1 MEKKIA
7 PSEHKAQ
14 ALRALLQG
22 QAAGQNG
29 EELLSLLVRLSTER
43 ILQEALGQEQA
54 EALGRGRYEARGEK
68 VGYRNGYTE
77 GTLKTGEGVL
87 QVKVPQIRGQAEPY
101 RSPLWNHVSRTREVL
116 KKLIVEMYVGGMSQ
130 RDIEQG
136 LEKAVGHF
144 LVSQSTVSEIAE
156 SLAEEYEAFRTRDLR
171 QEPVAY
177 LFIDTVYEP
186 LRRWGQKTGVLC
198 VGAICED
205 GRKALLSLSTANS
218 ESVES
223 CREVLGLVHEQL

>member
-7 PSEHKAQ
+7 PSEQKAQ

-22 QAAGQNG
+22 QAEGQSG

-43 ILQEALGQEQA
+43 ILQEALEEEQA
-54 EALGRGRYEARGEK
+54 VALGRRRYEARGDK
-68 VGYRNGYTE
+68 RGYRNGDE
-77 GTLKTGEGVL
+77 QGTLKTGEGIL
-87 QVKVPQIRGQAEPY
+87 QVKVPQIRGQEDPY
-101 RSPLWNHVSRTREVL
+101 RSQLWRNVGNTSDVL

-130 RDIEQG
+130 RDIEYS
-136 LEKAVGHF
+136 LESTVGQF
-144 LVSQSTVSEIAE
+144 VLSKSTVSEIAE
-156 SLAEEYEAFRTRDLR
+156 SLTDEYEAFRTRDLS

-198 VGAICED
+198 V
-205 GRKALLSLSTANS
+205 
-218 ESVES
+218 
-223 CREVLGLVHEQL
+223 